1 MLQTAFLF
9 FGSSSLAGFWKGL
22 QYVFL
27 LDVAAF
33 QASDPVLMSRDE
45 MMRCVDF
52 RKVNCMA
59 GNAKFSFTLGATS
72 ELWGLGTN

>member
-9 FGSSSLAGFWKGL
+9 LCSSNLAGSPKGL
-22 QYVFL
+22 QCRFL
-27 LDVAAF
+27 LDVF
-33 QASDPVLMSRDE
+33 QASGPVLMSRDE

-59 GNAKFSFTLGATS
+59 GNAKFSFTLWATS